1 MGANRL
7 QKSWDLFHLRRTWFE
22 TVWVEKWEAELE
34 SSIFIGF
41 LTPEQMLILPCPSV
55 PCSLR
60 FRCGVTSLSGLAL
73 GPGCPIW
80 ANQAKLY
87 WAKSRSSK
95 QLNHCGLLSL
105 AWTSVVSH
113 GQKGTYQWQ
122 KVQTVKVVT
131 WVISSPVTDE
141 KTGLDRT
148 THLQSDCGRTNIW
161 IHCLKTPAFVTFLFL
176 PLNWRHFL

>member
-1 MGANRL
+1 MGENRL
-7 QKSWDLFHLRRTWFE
+7 QKSWDRFHLRRTWFK
-22 TVWVEKWEAELE
+22 TVGVEKWEAELE

-41 LTPEQMLILPCPSV
+41 LTPEQMPILPRPSV
-55 PCSLR
+55 PCYLR

-113 GQKGTYQWQ
+113 GQKRTYQWQ
-122 KVQTVKVVT
+122 KVQSVNVVT
-131 WVISSPVTDE
+131 LSDFKSN
-141 KTGLDRT
+141 DRWENR
-148 THLQSDCGRTNIW
+148 LRQDNSDCGRTNIW

-176 PLNWRHFL
+176 PLTWRHFL